1 MCPTLNIPASKAILG
16 QGMCIK
22 HNRAYYSPIANVLSY
37 LSRPHDKVR
46 FESDMAWLLSRH
58 NYSKKGRSGFHHEK
72 LHYTKAELIDRVI
85 SLDGRKFFT
94 LLSAYHPVKTY
105 GCFECRLSLLTGNV
119 AYQKSLLSRLVRD
132 LGSDA
137 VENTDSTFAYCRAFL
152 KPIFD
157 YDAFR
162 EGKVPICEN
171 SGKNFKWITNDGDGW
186 CCAEFIRGLGV
197 KYCVYCNADS
207 VYSFNIKG
215 GRALPYA
222 SALDHFL
229 PRHLHPYFALNLYN
243 LVPCCTRCNT
253 SLKGKKETDFRSY
266 ASPYSDNLYGSF
278 KLRAYHNMNEL
289 GRVVGGDTS
298 RLCVKYIPLEC
309 DAAGRIAR
317 LMQEL
322 FKWEDVYNGIFSEE
336 IKDIF
341 RKTRLLTPAYKL
353 WMKDMKLIGA
363 NSDRLLYGCSMRRS
377 EVCRYRFAKVIQDFA
392 ERYGG
397 VRLKD

>member
-1 MCPTLNIPASKAILG
+1 MLPTLNIPASKELFAPA
-16 QGMCIK
+16 MCIR
-22 HNRAYYSPIANVLSY
+22 HNRAFYASIARVLSY
-37 LSRPHDKVR
+37 LSKNHDRVR

-58 NYSKKGRSGFHHEK
+58 KYSTKEQRGFHHGN
-72 LHYTKAELIDRVI
+72 LHYTKDDLIDKVT
-85 SLDGRKFFT
+85 SLEGRKFFT
-94 LLSAYHPVKTY
+94 LLAAYHPVK
-105 GCFECRLSLLTGNV
+105 GDDCFEYCLSLLTGNV
-119 AYQKSLLSRLVRD
+119 AYQKSLLSRLVHD
-132 LGSDA
+132 FGCNA
-137 VENTDSTFAYCRAFL
+137 VQNADSTFAYCRAFL
-152 KPIFD
+152 IPIFD

-162 EGKVPICEN
+162 EGKTPTCKS
-171 SGKNFKWITNDGDGW
+171 SGKDFEWVANDGDSW

-215 GRALPYA
+215 GRAQPYA

-253 SLKGKKETDFRSY
+253 SLKGKKETDLGSY
-266 ASPYSDNLYGSF
+266 ASPYSDDLYGSF
-278 KLRAYHNMNEL
+278 KVRAYHNMKEF

-298 RLCVKYIPLEC
+298 RIQVKYIPLEC
-309 DAAGRIAR
+309 DATGRVAH
-317 LMQEL
+317 LMLGL

-336 IKDIF
+336 VKDIF
-341 RKTRLLTPAYKL
+341 RKTRLLTPTYKK
-353 WMKDMKLIGA
+353 WMKDMKLIGV

-377 EVCRYRFAKVIQDFA
+377 EVCRYRFAKVVQDFA

-397 VRLKD
+397 VKLKA

>member
-1 MCPTLNIPASKAILG
+1 MSPTLNIPASKKILES
-16 QGMCIK
+16 GMSFR
-22 HNRAYYSPIANVLSY
+22 HNRSFYEPIANVLAY
-37 LSRPHDKVR
+37 LSKKHARDC
-46 FESDMAWLLSRH
+46 FERDMSWLLSRH
-58 NYSKKGRSGFHHEK
+58 KYSTNGRSEFRYAK
-72 LHYTKAELIDRVI
+72 LHYSKDDLINKVT
-85 SLDGRKFFT
+85 SLEGRKYFA
-94 LLSAYHPVKTY
+94 LLAAYHPMK
-105 GCFECRLSLLTGNV
+105 GDACFEYDLSLLTGNV

-137 VENTDSTFAYCRAFL
+137 AENSDSTFAYCRAFL
-152 KPIFD
+152 MPIFD

-162 EGKVPICEN
+162 EGKIPTCKS
-171 SGKNFKWITNDGDGW
+171 SGKDFEWVANDGGGW

-253 SLKGKKETDFRSY
+253 SLKGKKETDFQSY
-266 ASPYSDNLYGSF
+266 ASPYSDDLYGSF
-278 KLRAYHNMNEL
+278 KVRAYHNMKEV

-298 RLCVKYIPLEC
+298 RLQVKYIPLEC
-309 DAAGRIAR
+309 DTTRRVAR
-317 LMQEL
+317 LMLEL

-336 IKDIF
+336 VKDIF
-341 RKTRLLTPAYKL
+341 RKTRLLTPAYKM
-353 WMKDMKLIGA
+353 WMKAMNVIGV

-397 VRLKD
+397 VTLKD